1 MDMLRRFSRI
11 ASLDPMLCRSG
22 TAPFSRE
29 ESGMIGTTEIIVIV
43 VVILVLFGASAIPK
57 FARSLGE
64 AKKEFTKAMK
74 DSETSQV
81 ESSGKDDGKKDS
93 KS

>member
-1 MDMLRRFSRI
+1 
-11 ASLDPMLCRSG
+11 
-22 TAPFSRE
+22 
-29 ESGMIGTTEIIVIV
+29 MIGTTEIIVIV

-74 DSETSQV
+74 DGEASQA
-81 ESSGKDDGKKDS
+81 ESSAKDDGKKES

>member
-1 MDMLRRFSRI
+1 
-11 ASLDPMLCRSG
+11 
-22 TAPFSRE
+22 
-29 ESGMIGTTEIIVIV
+29 MIGTTELILIV

-74 DSETSQV
+74 ETDSEQ
-81 ESSGKDDGKKDS
+81 EDSGKDSDKKAPRS
-93 KS
+93 